1 MEYGSLP
8 IFTFTFSGR
17 PPINSISSG
26 RPSAPQP
33 VNFTGNPDLHP
44 CLSCGGRNRRQN
56 CKFRQAECHKCQKK
70 GHLATVCRSKNVRSS
85 PVGNARNTASGNLH
99 TRTRDQLSMASSD
112 HSRFRDVF
120 TKTPAGISRNESD
133 QFILKCVFESYIL
146 YHDDEGLDEAAALI
160 NEAAG
165 EEELDPT
172 VLPYELEEIVG
183 NIKMEGD
190 KLSDNMKRQNINLWI
205 AAMGTGIEP
214 TL

>member
-1 MEYGSLP
+1 MYRM
-8 IFTFTFSGR
+8 I
-17 PPINSISSG
+17 
-26 RPSAPQP
+26 A
-33 VNFTGNPDLHP
+33 TGTLNQEKHWK
-44 CLSCGGRNRRQN
+44 R
-56 CKFRQAECHKCQKK
+56 
-70 GHLATVCRSKNVRSS
+70 
-85 PVGNARNTASGNLH
+85 
-99 TRTRDQLSMASSD
+99 
-112 HSRFRDVF
+112 
-120 TKTPAGISRNESD
+120 
-133 QFILKCVFESYIL
+133 
-146 YHDDEGLDEAAALI
+146 LDEAAALI